1 MNNRDTYA
9 KCALDQIPRLLGNM
23 DRNSFSPTYGCF
35 HRDYWLDKTSD
46 FPDAVRQ
53 FGAQALALVYSNKI
67 PNNIYFGETKILEWA
82 IAAMD
87 YWCSIQHNDGT
98 FDEFYPN
105 ERGWVGPTAFTT
117 YSIIESYTTLYKA
130 IPEDTS
136 ERIKKAIEKAAYF
149 IAKGD
154 QEEDHLANHQAM
166 ACLAVWK
173 AYRLL
178 EDYNL
183 LKAYKKL
190 WKGFLDYHV
199 SEEGWSR
206 EYDGIDPGYLSA
218 TVSFL
223 AKIYQDNQDQEIK
236 EVSSSSIKTCSYFA
250 YPNGFY
256 GGSTGSRNTLH
267 FYPHGFE
274 IFGNSIP
281 LAQSV
286 AEKMLVGLDQGK
298 LVPPSIMSDR
308 YVFYRVPEYLQSYLD
323 YSERTSNTTSLP
335 SEKNDLSKYFPKAK
349 IWAKSNNKIYILVNA
364 AKGGVVKVFD
374 KSDQS
379 LVLNDCGII
388 GQLKSGK
395 IITSQWIDEE
405 YEIIQND
412 DSCKILGRLNLVPS
426 NKYFNVPKQ
435 ILFRIFLLFLGW
447 HPLIAHS
454 LKGWIRK
461 ILMLGSRPVGIWF
474 ERKISVN
481 GADVLIKDRIKSD
494 KNIHLRK
501 LSVGDEFFVR
511 YVPQSRYFQSQEL
524 GITGRKISDEKIK
537 EINNSS
543 DWVEL

>member
-1 MNNRDTYA
+1 MNG
-9 KCALDQIPRLLGNM
+9 LLQLWIIGV
-23 DRNSFSPTYGCF
+23 P
-35 HRDYWLDKTSD
+35 
-46 FPDAVRQ
+46 
-53 FGAQALALVYSNKI
+53 
-67 PNNIYFGETKILEWA
+67 
-82 IAAMD
+82 
-87 YWCSIQHNDGT
+87 IQHNDGS

-236 EVSSSSIKTCSYFA
+236 EVCSSSIKTCSYFA

-323 YSERTSNTTSLP
+323 YSERTSNH
-335 SEKNDLSKYFPKAK
+335 Y
-349 IWAKSNNKIYILVNA
+349 KS
-364 AKGGVVKVFD
+364 
-374 KSDQS
+374 S
-379 LVLNDCGII
+379 
-388 GQLKSGK
+388 
-395 IITSQWIDEE
+395 
-405 YEIIQND
+405 
-412 DSCKILGRLNLVPS
+412 
-426 NKYFNVPKQ
+426 
-435 ILFRIFLLFLGW
+435 
-447 HPLIAHS
+447 
-454 LKGWIRK
+454 
-461 ILMLGSRPVGIWF
+461 
-474 ERKISVN
+474 
-481 GADVLIKDRIKSD
+481 
-494 KNIHLRK
+494 
-501 LSVGDEFFVR
+501 
-511 YVPQSRYFQSQEL
+511 
-524 GITGRKISDEKIK
+524 
-537 EINNSS
+537 
-543 DWVEL
+543 